1 MSMLENADMLLTF
14 AILVGTVLLFVFSK
28 LRADLVAVLSLL
40 ALFLTGILTSQQAL
54 AGFSDSTTLM
64 VAALFI
70 VGEGLAR
77 TGITARLGQF
87 LMQQAGNSELR
98 LLVVLM
104 IGTAALSAFM
114 SNTGTVAMLMPAIV
128 ATAWRISSLPS
139 RFLIPLAFS
148 ANVGGLMT
156 LIGSPPNI
164 VVSDTLAAAGE
175 GSIGFFEFALL
186 GVPVTIAFVLFM
198 ALFGRR
204 QLPGRPASARPLDL
218 DSTVD
223 AMAESYRLVN
233 KLFWLRV
240 RNSSPLAG
248 KTLAEAGL
256 GRDYDVT
263 VLLVD
268 HPSTAE
274 AEETRLARRR
284 RLVSQQLGR
293 LHHRDELIPRADTQI
308 HAQDALLV
316 KGNPQAVER
325 LALDLGLG
333 VQALDPERDQLS
345 DLLLTQEVGVAE
357 AVVAPR
363 SDYAGVR
370 LAESQIAEKF
380 DVQVITLRR
389 GDKVLPRK
397 ESELRFGDT
406 LLVRGRWSAIERL
419 RRDSTNFV
427 VVGEPDAVSKQVV
440 QLTPRSYIAL
450 AALLGM
456 IVLMVFS
463 IVPTVIAVLLAAV
476 VMILTGCLNMEN
488 AYRSINWQT
497 VVLIAATL
505 PLSTAMQVT
514 GGAELLA
521 NTLVSTVGAMGPL
534 ALMAGVF
541 LLTAGLSQVMSNTAT
556 TVLVAPIVLTAA
568 LTLGVEPEA
577 MMMMVAAGAASAFL
591 TPIASPT
598 NTLVFEAGGY
608 SWGDYA
614 KVGLPLL
621 ILVMAVSILVAPLV
635 WPL

>member
-1 MSMLENADMLLTF
+1 MPENTDMLLTF
-14 AILVGTVLLFVFSK
+14 AILAGTVLLFVFSK
-28 LRADLVAVLSLL
+28 LRADMVAVLSLL

-54 AGFSDSTTLM
+54 AGFADSTTIM

-87 LMQQAGNSELR
+87 LMKQAGNSELR

-104 IGTAALSAFM
+104 IGTAGLSAFM

-128 ATAWRISSLPS
+128 AAAWRIGGLPS

-148 ANVGGLMT
+148 ANVGGLLT

-164 VVSDTLAAAGE
+164 VVSDTLGAAGQ
-175 GSIGFFEFALL
+175 GSLGFFEFALL
-186 GVPVTIAFVLFM
+186 GIPVTAAFVVFM

-204 QLPGRPASARPLDL
+204 WLPNRQAGARPLDMEGA
-218 DSTVD
+218 VD
-223 AMAESYRLVN
+223 AMAESYRLTN

-240 RNSSPLAG
+240 RHSSPLAG
-248 KTLAEAGL
+248 QTLGQAGL
-256 GRDYDVT
+256 GRDFGVS
-263 VLLVD
+263 VLVVD
-268 HPSTAE
+268 RPAAAE
-274 AEETRLARRR
+274 QDATGQDRGRRLARQTIE
-284 RLVSQQLGR
+284 RLQVPEDALPG
-293 LHHRDELIPRADTQI
+293 PDTVI
-308 HAQDALLV
+308 TAQDMLLV
-316 KGNPQAVER
+316 KGNPQAVEK
-325 LALDLGLG
+325 LAVAFNLGL
-333 VQALDPERDQLS
+333 QTIDPARDSLP
-345 DLLLTQEVGVAE
+345 DLLLNQEIGVAE
-357 AVVAPR
+357 VIVAPR
-363 SDYAGVR
+363 SDYGGLK
-370 LAESQIAEKF
+370 LAESQIGEKF
-380 DVQVITLRR
+380 DVQVITVRR

-397 ESELRFGDT
+397 EAELRFGDA

-419 RRDSTNFV
+419 RAESHNFV
-427 VVGEPDAVSKQVV
+427 VVGEPDALSKQVV

-450 AALLGM
+450 ATLLGM

-476 VMILTGCLNMEN
+476 VLLLTGCLSIES

-505 PLSTAMQVT
+505 PLSTAMQIT

-521 NTLVSTVGAMGPL
+521 NTLVNTVGAIGPL

-568 LTLGVEPEA
+568 LALGVEPEA

-621 ILVMAVSILVAPLV
+621 LLVMAVSLLVAPLV

>member
-1 MSMLENADMLLTF
+1 MPENTDMLLTF
-14 AILVGTVLLFVFSK
+14 AILAATILLFVFSK
-28 LRADLVAVLSLL
+28 LRADMVAVLSLL
-40 ALFLTGILTSQQAL
+40 ALFLTGILSSGQAL
-54 AGFSDSTTLM
+54 AGFADSTTLM

-104 IGTAALSAFM
+104 IGTAGLSAVM

-128 ATAWRISSLPS
+128 ATAWRIGSFPS

-148 ANVGGLMT
+148 ANVGGLLT
-156 LIGSPPNI
+156 LIGTAPNI
-164 VVSDTLAAAGE
+164 VVSDTLAASGE
-175 GSIGFFEFALL
+175 GSFGFFEFALIGL
-186 GVPVTIAFVLFM
+186 PVTAATILFM
-198 ALFGRR
+198 ALIGRR
-204 QLPGRPASARPLDL
+204 LLPVRQTGVRPLDL
-218 DSTVD
+218 EGAVE
-223 AMAESYRLVN
+223 AMADSYQLAS

-248 KTLAEAGL
+248 KTLAEAAL
-256 GRDYDVT
+256 GREYDVT
-263 VLLVD
+263 VLVVD
-268 HPSTAE
+268 YAAGSE
-274 AEETRLARRR
+274 LDDTRRERRR
-284 RLVSQQLGR
+284 RLTRQQIER
-293 LHHRDELIPRADTQI
+293 LQGHEELIPRAETRI
-308 HAQDALLV
+308 NAQDALLV
-316 KGNPQAVER
+316 KGTSVAVEK
-325 LALDLGLG
+325 LAVQYNLGLQP
-333 VQALDPERDQLS
+333 VDPEKEHLT
-345 DLLLTQEVGVAE
+345 DLLLSQEIGVAE
-357 AVVAPR
+357 VVLTPR
-363 SDYAGVR
+363 SDYIGLKLR
-370 LAESQIAEKF
+370 DSQFAEKF

-397 ESELRFGDT
+397 DTEMRFGDA
-406 LLVRGRWSAIERL
+406 LLVRGEWSAIERL
-419 RRDSTNFV
+419 RRESRNFV
-427 VVGEPDAVSKQVV
+427 VVGEPEALSKQVV
-440 QLTPRSYIAL
+440 QLTSRSYIAL
-450 AALLGM
+450 ATLLGM
-456 IVLMVFS
+456 ILLMVFS
-463 IVPTVIAVLLAAV
+463 IVPTVVAVLLAAV
-476 VMILTGCLNMEN
+476 VMVLTGCLSIDT

-521 NTLVSTVGAMGPL
+521 NGLVSTVGAIGPL

-568 LTLGVEPEA
+568 LTLGVQPEA

-608 SWGDYA
+608 TWGDYA

-621 ILVMAVSILVAPLV
+621 FLVMAVSLVVAPLV